1 MNLQCDSCVMSQ
13 INPASKF
20 QQEMMDNL
28 TSKAQQL
35 LCTPYITDYKFMDS
49 PLRATIIFKS
59 STEPADFSIRH
70 TVRCGLNFHILLR
83 YSVLKWA
90 KEYSIQI
97 VYKI

>member
-1 MNLQCDSCVMSQ
+1 MSQ
-13 INPASKF
+13 INPALKF

-35 LCTPYITDYKFMDS
+35 LCTLNVPDYEFMDS
-49 PLRATIIFKS
+49 PLHAAIIFKN
-59 STEPADFSIRH
+59 STELVDVSVRD

-90 KEYSIQI
+90 KEYSIQ
-97 VYKI
+97 VDYKI

>member
-1 MNLQCDSCVMSQ
+1 M
-13 INPASKF
+13 
-20 QQEMMDNL
+20 E
-28 TSKAQQL
+28 
-35 LCTPYITDYKFMDS
+35 S
-49 PLRATIIFKS
+49 PLHATIIFKS

-83 YSVLKWA
+83 YSLLKWA